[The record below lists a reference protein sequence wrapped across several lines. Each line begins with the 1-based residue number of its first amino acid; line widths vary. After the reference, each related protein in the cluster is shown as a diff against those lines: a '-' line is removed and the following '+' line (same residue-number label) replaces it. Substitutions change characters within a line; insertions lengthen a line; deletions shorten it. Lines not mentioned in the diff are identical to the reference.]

1 MATRIKVTFSECE
14 HDGDME
20 NYADDIRACGGR
32 IISTNVD
39 PDAEEGTAVFEV
51 DDKPAFVEKFK
62 QTDAWGF
69 M

>member
-20 NYADDIRACGGR
+20 NYADDIRSCGGK
-32 IISTNVD
+32 IISTSVN

-51 DDKPAFVEKFK
+51 EDKATFVEKFK
-62 QTDAWGF
+62 QTDSYGF
-69 M
+69 I